1 MAKRGRKNKAD
12 INKHLFDKANNYYRK
27 KWFTDSQKSMDFYLN
42 EQLSAEEQEDLREG
56 GMPDFI
62 INRITPAIEVMK
74 YFVTA
79 NNPRWQA
86 IGTEGSDTDI
96 AHIHSMV
103 AEYCWHLSN
112 GKSLFGEVIQ
122 DALVKGMGLF
132 RIDIDPDADKG
143 MGEVVF
149 KTVDPYDL
157 YVDPQSRDFLFRD
170 ANFLIVQK
178 NLSKS
183 SLVRLFPQ
191 YKKKIVR
198 ASGQMQSKQ
207 YSQRDVHESETIQ
220 PGDIEQEAYTLEG
233 EQDEI
238 IDFYEVYT
246 KEKVPYVNLF
256 ISTPP
261 SEKELEKIKAEA
273 QQRAEMLQQELQVGI
288 EEQKRELMQAVQE
301 GEMIAERMEL
311 ELQKIQQDAQ
321 NQLQEAIAMMEAEMV
336 QAETKTVQQV
346 MEKSAYELLA
356 KDNEKFQKSIVDLV
370 EFYKTQIK
378 VCASAGD
385 IYLYETVIPNITEYP
400 IVPINYSFTNTPY
413 PVGAVMPMIGKQRE
427 INKSHQIMLHNANL
441 ASNLRWLYTEGSVD
455 EEEWEKYSSSPG
467 AMLKYRQGFEP
478 PTAIQPLPINNAFYT
493 VTQQGKQDIEHL
505 SGISSSMQGV
515 GQNSHET
522 YRGMLAMDEYGTR
535 RIRQWVNNSVE
546 PALEHLGKIF
556 KDVAQ
561 FVYRTQKVFRIVQ
574 PEAGATEG
582 ELQEVTINIPIYN
595 DFGEAINRYND
606 YATSQFDIRIV
617 AGSTQPINRW
627 ALLDEYFKWYQSG
640 LIDDVAMLEQT
651 DIRNKKS
658 ILQRKSIYAQMEGQ
672 IKSMEEAMKNQAGTI
687 ETLERQLV
695 QHQIKD
701 KVNEGEKQIDR
712 QVNQSAMEQKLLQG
726 RMKDTVDMA
735 KKELAL
741 QKKNNVDKQKK

>member
-12 INKHLFDKANNYYRK
+12 TNRQLFDKANSYARK

-42 EQLSAEEQEDLREG
+42 DQLTREEKEDLREG
-56 GMPDFI
+56 GMPDFT
-62 INRITPAIEVMK
+62 INRISPAIDVMK
-74 YFVTA
+74 FFVTA

-86 IGTEGSDTDI
+86 IGTEGSDSDI

-103 AEYCWHLSN
+103 ASYCWHLSN

-157 YVDPQSRDFLFRD
+157 YIDPQSRDFLFRD

-183 SLVRLFPQ
+183 SLIRLFPQ

-246 KEKVPYVNLF
+246 KEKIPYVNLF

-261 SEKELEKIKAEA
+261 SKEELEKIKAEA
-273 QQRAEMLQQELQVGI
+273 QKRAEMLQQELQVGI
-288 EEQKRELMQAVQE
+288 EEQKQELMQAVQE

-321 NQLQEAIAMMEAEMV
+321 NQLQEAIAVMEAEMV

-385 IYLYETVIPNITEYP
+385 LYLYETVIPNITEYP
-400 IVPINYSFTNTPY
+400 IVPINYNFTNTPY

-455 EEEWEKYSSSPG
+455 EEEWEKYSSAPG
-467 AMLKYRQGFEP
+467 AMLKYRQGFDP
-478 PTAIQPLPINNAFYT
+478 PAAIQPLPINNAFYT

-561 FVYRTQKVFRIVQ
+561 FVYRTQKVFRMVQ

-651 DIRNKKS
+651 DIRNKKA
-658 ILQRKSIYAQMEGQ
+658 ILQRKSIYAQMESQ
-672 IKSMEEAMKNQAGTI
+672 IKSMEEAVKNQAGTI

-712 QVNQSAMEQKLLQG
+712 QVNQTAMEQKLLQG
-726 RMKDTVDMA
+726 RMKDTIDMA

-741 QKKNNVDKQKK
+741 EKKNNVDKQKK